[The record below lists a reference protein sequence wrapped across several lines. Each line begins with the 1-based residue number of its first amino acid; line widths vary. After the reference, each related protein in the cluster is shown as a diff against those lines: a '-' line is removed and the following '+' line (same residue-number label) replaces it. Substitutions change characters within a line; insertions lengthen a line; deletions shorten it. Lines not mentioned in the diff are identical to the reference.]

1 MTNLCYPPRQLGFAF
16 HFIIVFKV
24 IVASQVCLDTSDNS
38 NRTFVLG
45 DTVCQERKHWS
56 TVVLAI
62 MWVLF
67 HVILFL
73 DTKFPCIM
81 TNRVRL
87 VAPRKMS

>member
-73 DTKFPCIM
+73 DTKFPCIY

-87 VAPRKMS
+87 AAPREMS